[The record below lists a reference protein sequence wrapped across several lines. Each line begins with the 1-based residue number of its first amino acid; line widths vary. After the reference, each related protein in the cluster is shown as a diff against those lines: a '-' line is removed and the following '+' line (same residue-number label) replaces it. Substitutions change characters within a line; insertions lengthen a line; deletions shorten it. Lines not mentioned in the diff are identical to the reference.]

1 MKGQDIMWYIWSGP
15 KSPVFGKDKM
25 TTFERYFVA
34 DRETHR
40 EQKNAYYR
48 LLDSEEI
55 VNKILEEFGLD
66 TNESH
71 IVNGHVPVEAK
82 KGESPIRCGG
92 KLFIIDG
99 GFSKAYQGKTGI
111 AGYTLVCNS
120 YGMRLVA
127 HEPFESTEAAIKKE
141 SDIFSDSVIVETMK
155 RRLRVA
161 DTDVGAEIRERI
173 RALEGLLQAYRDGS
187 LVEKS
192 I

>member
-1 MKGQDIMWYIWSGP
+1 M
-15 KSPVFGKDKM
+15 
-25 TTFERYFVA
+25 
-34 DRETHR
+34 
-40 EQKNAYYR
+40 
-48 LLDSEEI
+48 
-55 VNKILEEFGLD
+55 
-66 TNESH
+66 
-71 IVNGHVPVEAK
+71 NGHVPVEAK

-92 KLFIIDG
+92 KLLIIDG

-155 RRLRVA
+155 KRLRVA
-161 DTDVGAEIRERI
+161 DTDIGAEIRERI

-187 LVEKS
+187 LVEKN